1 MLGWLLCG
9 TKASPTLSSLA
20 LVYKTIDAVIL
31 RPCNSS
37 LICTAPFCTS
47 CSKDFQV
54 DGWYATGIKS
64 TPYLVQ
70 ICCMVASATSARSK
84 APIEQPFWYAV
95 ITHSSD
101 MACPSQ
107 DCALYHGLY
116 ATNIA
121 SCKNFIIGYIVK
133 PSDSGNLPQ
142 RSLVKLFQLSNMIP
156 SKGPCFTTK

>member
-20 LVYKTIDAVIL
+20 LVYKAIDAVIL

-70 ICCMVASATSARSK
+70 ICCMVASATSTRSK

-107 DCALYHGLY
+107 NCALYHGLY
-116 ATNIA
+116 ASYVA
-121 SCKNFIIGYIVK
+121 SCKNFVVGNFVK
-133 PSDSGNLPQ
+133 PSDPGNLSQ
-142 RSLVKLFQLSNMIP
+142 GVLVKPLQLSDMCL
-156 SKGPCFTTK
+156 SEGPGFTTK